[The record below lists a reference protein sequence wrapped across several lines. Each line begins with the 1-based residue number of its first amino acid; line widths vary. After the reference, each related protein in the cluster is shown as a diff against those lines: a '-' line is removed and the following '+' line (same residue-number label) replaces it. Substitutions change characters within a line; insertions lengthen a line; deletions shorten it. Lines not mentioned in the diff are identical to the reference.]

1 MKQCIPP
8 GFVPVVAMLACKL
21 TLYTMRRWYKL
32 LQFHVASGLSL
43 SGAECRSITT
53 VTRGLGDIRRGPA
66 ILMDS
71 RLLGLDKCFR
81 FIKWNWSLMTEK
93 TRRNM
98 IRIVEPTV
106 R

>member
-1 MKQCIPP
+1 MTKE
-8 GFVPVVAMLACKL
+8 LA
-21 TLYTMRRWYKL
+21 
-32 LQFHVASGLSL
+32 V
-43 SGAECRSITT
+43 
-53 VTRGLGDIRRGPA
+53 IRRGPA
-66 ILMDS
+66 ILMD
-71 RLLGLDKCFR
+71 RRWLGLDKCFT